1 MTKTQN
7 NLLFI
12 SPPEH
17 INEQVIDLMRSNG
30 FKVNIVSEVDDALKC
45 LQNTKYQLTLSTEF
59 IDEAK
64 GDLIFQ
70 TLEPE
75 LLSQAIPFFLILE
88 DCKKEDIMLALELG
102 IDNIIFLPL
111 DQEATIR
118 KVNKEI
124 AKKKYFNFLNTS
136 DFKFYFNNSHIPMLL
151 VDNDHIQE
159 VNNSFSCIHQK
170 NGLKGKRIDEV
181 FEFPDSSLEKLNYKR
196 FDSKISNYCKI
207 KNISFK
213 EAREI
218 SFNILMFKGTYF
230 NHKTYLIELS
240 PNPESGMEIS
250 YNSKR
255 EELGNYRNPILTPRE
270 HQVLELSSEGL
281 PIKLIADR
289 LSVSNRTIE
298 KHRSNIMEK
307 LGVRNIIEAVSTVN
321 TLRGGNNHI
330 EAL

>member
-1 MTKTQN
+1 MK
-7 NLLFI
+7 
-12 SPPEH
+12 
-17 INEQVIDLMRSNG
+17 SNG
-30 FKVNIVSEVDDALKC
+30 FTVDFASEVDDALKC

-64 GDLIFQ
+64 GELIFQ

-75 LLSQAIPFFLILE
+75 LLSQTIPFFLILE

-111 DQEATIR
+111 DEEATIR

-170 NGLKGKRIDEV
+170 KGLKGKRIDEV
-181 FEFPDSSLEKLNYKR
+181 FEFPNSSLEKLNYKR

-213 EAREI
+213 EAGEI
-218 SFNILMFKGTYF
+218 SFNILMFKGTHF

-240 PNPESGMEIS
+240 PNTESGMEIS
-250 YNSKR
+250 YNSKAA
-255 EELGNYRNPILTPRE
+255 ETGNRTSPILTPRE
-270 HQVLELSSEGL
+270 NEILELSSHGL

-307 LGVRNIIEAVSTVN
+307 LGVRNIIEAVATVN
-321 TLRGGNNHI
+321 NLKRGRNNI
-330 EAL
+330 KAV